1 MSALATIAI
10 SSLAEQAGVDVTTV
24 DAYEKLGL
32 ISKPRRA
39 AGGLRLYRTDDIDR
53 VTFIRRTQELG
64 FSMQAIRELLDMTDR
79 TSSTCGD
86 VYEVAQRHLLDIR
99 RRREDLAR
107 LEAMLA
113 PLVSACPRQG
123 SVDLCPIVN
132 ALSHPVSAGP

>member
-10 SSLAEQAGVDVTTV
+10 SSLAEQAGVDVTTI

-32 ISKPRRA
+32 ISKPVRA
-39 AGGLRLYRTDDIDR
+39 VGGLRLYRTDDIDR

-132 ALSHPVSAGP
+132 ALSHPVSASP